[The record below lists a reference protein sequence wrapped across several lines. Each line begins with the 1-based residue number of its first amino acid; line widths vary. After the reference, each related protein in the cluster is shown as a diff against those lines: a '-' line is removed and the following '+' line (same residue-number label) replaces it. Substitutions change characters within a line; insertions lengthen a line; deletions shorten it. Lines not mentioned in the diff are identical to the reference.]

1 MPSAGRCEELA
12 GQHSPATLVPAA
24 YTLDTRSGTG
34 PTSVLPSP
42 SAMPL
47 ISAAQIPDLK
57 LSLPTASF
65 DAPPTGLGLYL
76 RYALAG
82 AVCCSFTHAVLTP
95 IDV

>member
-1 MPSAGRCEELA
+1 M
-12 GQHSPATLVPAA
+12 PAT
-24 YTLDTRSGTG
+24 YTLDTHSGTG

-47 ISAAQIPDLK
+47 LSAAQIPDLK
-57 LSLPTASF
+57 LSLPASL

>member
-1 MPSAGRCEELA
+1 
-12 GQHSPATLVPAA
+12 
-24 YTLDTRSGTG
+24 
-34 PTSVLPSP
+34 
-42 SAMPL
+42 MPL